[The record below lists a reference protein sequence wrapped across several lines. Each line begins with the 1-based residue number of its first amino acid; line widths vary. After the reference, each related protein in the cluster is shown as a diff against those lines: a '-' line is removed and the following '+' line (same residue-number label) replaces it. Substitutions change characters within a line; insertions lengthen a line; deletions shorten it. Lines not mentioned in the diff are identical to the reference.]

1 MKIRF
6 AVITIALA
14 LSASGAKGDAS
25 KAAVCVACHG
35 VDGNSINPIWPNL
48 AGQGAEYTVQQLNA
62 FKTKKR
68 NNAVMWPFASNL
80 TEEDMWDLAIYY
92 SKQKI
97 SISPTKT
104 ATSEDAAKLYRG
116 GDQERLIPACT
127 ACHGPNGAGNG
138 PAKYPSLRGQHAA
151 YTELQLRAYR
161 KGSRKHPM
169 MQAIA
174 QKLSDEDIKVLS
186 SYISAL
192 Y

>member
-6 AVITIALA
+6 AIVTIILALA
-14 LSASGAKGDAS
+14 ANVAKGDAS

-80 TEEDMWDLAIYY
+80 TEEDMWDIAVYY

-97 SISPTKT
+97 SVNASQT
-104 ATSEDAAKLYRG
+104 AVGGNAEKLYRG
-116 GDQERLIPACT
+116 GDSDRLIPACT

-151 YTELQLRAYR
+151 YTELQLQAYR
-161 KGSRKHPM
+161 KGTRKHPM

-174 QKLSDEDIKVLS
+174 QKLSDEDIKILS
-186 SYISAL
+186 TYLSAL

>member
-6 AVITIALA
+6 AIVTIILALA
-14 LSASGAKGDAS
+14 ANVAKGDAS

-80 TEEDMWDLAIYY
+80 TEEDMWDIAVYY

-97 SISPTKT
+97 SVKASEMT
-104 ATSEDAAKLYRG
+104 AGGNAEKLYRG
-116 GDQERLIPACT
+116 GDSGRLIPACT

-151 YTELQLRAYR
+151 YTELQLLAYK
-161 KGSRKHPM
+161 KGARKHPM

-174 QKLSDEDIKVLS
+174 QKLSDEDIKILS

>member
-6 AVITIALA
+6 AVIAITLL
-14 LSASGAKGDAS
+14 LSASVTKGDAS

-35 VDGNSINPIWPNL
+35 MDGNSINPIWPNL

-68 NNAVMWPFASNL
+68 NNAIMWPFASNL

-97 SISPTKT
+97 SIGPLE
-104 ATSEDAAKLYRG
+104 AAASEDAMKLYRG

-151 YTELQLRAYR
+151 YTKLQLEAYR
-161 KGSRKHPM
+161 EGSRKHPM

-174 QKLSDEDIKVLS
+174 QKLSDEDIEVLS

-192 Y
+192 H

>member
-116 GDQERLIPACT
+116 WRLPNYPQQLFERLEIRNLLRRQSHLSLSQYRPRLFVRIP
-127 ACHGPNGAGNG
+127 
-138 PAKYPSLRGQHAA
+138 Q
-151 YTELQLRAYR
+151 
-161 KGSRKHPM
+161 
-169 MQAIA
+169 
-174 QKLSDEDIKVLS
+174 
-186 SYISAL
+186 
-192 Y
+192 

>member
-6 AVITIALA
+6 AIVTIILALA
-14 LSASGAKGDAS
+14 ANVAKGDAS

-80 TEEDMWDLAIYY
+80 TEEDMWDIAVYY

-97 SISPTKT
+97 SVNASQM
-104 ATSEDAAKLYRG
+104 AVGGNAEKLYRG
-116 GDQERLIPACT
+116 GDSDRLIPACT

-151 YTELQLRAYR
+151 YTELQLQAYR
-161 KGSRKHPM
+161 KGTRKHPM
-169 MQAIA
+169 RQAIA
-174 QKLSDEDIKVLS
+174 QKLSDEDIKILS

>member
-6 AVITIALA
+6 AIVTIILALA
-14 LSASGAKGDAS
+14 ANVAKGDAS

-80 TEEDMWDLAIYY
+80 TEEDMWDIAVYY

-97 SISPTKT
+97 SVKASEMT
-104 ATSEDAAKLYRG
+104 AGGNAEKLYRG
-116 GDQERLIPACT
+116 GDSDRLIPACT

-151 YTELQLRAYR
+151 YTELQLQAYR
-161 KGSRKHPM
+161 KGTRKHPM

-174 QKLSDEDIKVLS
+174 QKLSDEDIKTLS
-186 SYISAL
+186 TYLSAL

>member
-6 AVITIALA
+6 AIVTIILALA
-14 LSASGAKGDAS
+14 ANVAKGDAS

-80 TEEDMWDLAIYY
+80 TEEDMWDIAVYY

-97 SISPTKT
+97 SVNASEMT
-104 ATSEDAAKLYRG
+104 AGGNAEKLYRG
-116 GDQERLIPACT
+116 GDSDRLIPACT

-151 YTELQLRAYR
+151 YTELQLLAYK
-161 KGSRKHPM
+161 KGTRKHPM
-169 MQAIA
+169 MEAIA
-174 QKLSDEDIKVLS
+174 QKLSDEDIKTLS
-186 SYISAL
+186 TYLSAL